1 MAAWYRLQE
10 SKFIDMFKEYDI
22 EMFKVCADSATL
34 LEKFYNKNALDQ
46 MERASKIKYDE
57 NKLTV
62 YSDYPYINEYLKH

>member
-1 MAAWYRLQE
+1 
-10 SKFIDMFKEYDI
+10 MFKEYDI